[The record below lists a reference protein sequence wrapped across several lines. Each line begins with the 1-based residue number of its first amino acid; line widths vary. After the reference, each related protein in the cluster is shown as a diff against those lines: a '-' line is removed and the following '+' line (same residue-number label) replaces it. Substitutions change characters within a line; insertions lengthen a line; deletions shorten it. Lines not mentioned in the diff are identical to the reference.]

1 MEIDGRKIQKKVF
14 KELQHDIELLWEQKE
29 IRPCLGI
36 IVVGQRKDS
45 QTYVRMKKKACDK
58 LNISYKEYSLSDDIC
73 EQDIIDHVNLL
84 NNNKNVNG
92 ILIQLPLP
100 KGINEHKVI
109 NTMLPD
115 KDIEGMSDINMGKM
129 LRNEKGFY
137 NCTPVGCIR
146 LLDEYNIPIEGSD
159 ITIIGCGKVGLPLS
173 ILLMQ
178 RHATVTM
185 CDMKTKNPE
194 DKCRNADIIISCA
207 GKINLITERHI
218 NEHSIVLDVGI
229 NTNEEGKLEGDMPSH
244 LKKCVKMAS
253 PVPGGVG
260 PMTVSMLIYNLIKK
274 TVEEYN
280 LKQYK
285 Y

>member
-1 MEIDGRKIQKKVF
+1 MEIDGRKIQKKIF
-14 KELQHDIELLWEQKE
+14 KELQNDIELLWEKE
-29 IRPCLGI
+29 SLSPCLGI

-58 LNISYKEYSLSDDIC
+58 LNISYKQYSLSDNIC

-84 NNNKNVNG
+84 NNNKNVHG

-100 KGINEHKVI
+100 EGIDEHKVI

-115 KDIEGMSDINMGKM
+115 KDIEGMSDINMGRM
-129 LRNEKGFY
+129 LRGEKGFY
-137 NCTPVGCIR
+137 NCTPVGCVR
-146 LLDEYNIPIEGSD
+146 LLDEYEVPIEGAD
-159 ITIIGCGKVGLPLS
+159 IAIIGCGKVGLPLS

-185 CDMKTKNPE
+185 CDIKTKNTE
-194 DKCRNADIIISCA
+194 EKCRNADIIISCV
-207 GKINLITERHI
+207 GKTNLITERHI
-218 NEHSIVLDVGI
+218 HENSVVLDVGI
-229 NTNEEGKLEGDMPSH
+229 NVNKNGKLEGDMSSD

-260 PMTVSMLIYNLIKK
+260 PMTVSILIYNLVKK
-274 TVEEYN
+274 TIEEVN
-280 LKQYK
+280 FK
-285 Y
+285 